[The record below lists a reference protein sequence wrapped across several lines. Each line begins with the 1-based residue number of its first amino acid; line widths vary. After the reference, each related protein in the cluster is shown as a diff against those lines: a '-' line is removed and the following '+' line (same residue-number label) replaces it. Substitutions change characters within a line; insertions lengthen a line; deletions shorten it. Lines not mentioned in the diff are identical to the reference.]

1 MTMQTRSS
9 TASTPV
15 VLLSKIRITVPAP
28 SQPKPQRQ
36 TSSTVI
42 CPDGIGRS
50 MRYCRSNST
59 SNASFKNI
67 PPRKRQVVPRQTTS
81 NIHPL
86 PPPPKSQPARQ
97 FDQTVGR
104 FDTRPKISSV
114 RQYGVGSVLVSSSMV
129 RDKKAGSWR
138 KAILGAGSVTVR
150 WARLPMNRSRRRES
164 ARILCLESK
173 QVRRLT
179 SAATRF
185 RGSPLSFFRMHW
197 HHEPPLTR
205 PPATLSPSD
214 GEREGVRGRF
224 MGRQHLQSSHC
235 GHAALRQTRERP
247 FVFRDELVHDVPVLQ
262 LGRQN
267 FPGVGLHLDVRT
279 KRRVLFQNV
288 HHAEEVIG
296 SVVKQWRR
304 F

>member
-9 TASTPV
+9 TARTPV

-67 PPRKRQVVPRQTTS
+67 PPRKRQVVPRQTTR

-86 PPPPKSQPARQ
+86 PPPPSSQPARQ

-114 RQYGVGSVLVSSSMV
+114 RQYGVRSVLVSSSMV

-138 KAILGAGSVTVR
+138 KAILGAGST
-150 WARLPMNRSRRRES
+150 RSRRRES
-164 ARILCLESK
+164 ALILCLESK

-179 SAATRF
+179 SAAT
-185 RGSPLSFFRMHW
+185 
-197 HHEPPLTR
+197 
-205 PPATLSPSD
+205 
-214 GEREGVRGRF
+214 RF

-235 GHAALRQTRERP
+235 GHAALRQTRQRP
-247 FVFRDELVHDVPVLQ
+247 LVFRDELVHDASVLQ
-262 LGRQN
+262 LGWQN
-267 FPGVGLHLDVRT
+267 FPGIGFHLDV
-279 KRRVLFQNV
+279 
-288 HHAEEVIG
+288 
-296 SVVKQWRR
+296 
-304 F
+304 